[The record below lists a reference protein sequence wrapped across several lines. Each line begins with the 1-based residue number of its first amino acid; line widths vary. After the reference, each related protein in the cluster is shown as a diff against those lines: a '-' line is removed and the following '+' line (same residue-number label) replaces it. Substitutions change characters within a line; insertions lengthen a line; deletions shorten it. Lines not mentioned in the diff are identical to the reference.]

1 MKHILFFTALL
12 IGFAS
17 LTTAT
22 FAKDKDR
29 DDDWRKAQ
37 KDMRNQVTA
46 LQKNYD
52 IYKDRVKYMG
62 GARRQWQELQD
73 VRAQI
78 DDISGRVESGNFD
91 PRDIRNRI
99 SQANSN
105 LQVIQAQLDEKHD
118 RPSRPRSGGF
128 YQPPN

>member
-1 MKHILFFTALL
+1 MKHLLFFAALM

-22 FAKDKDR
+22 FAKDKG
-29 DDDWRKAQ
+29 DDDWHKAQ
-37 KDMRNQVTA
+37 KEMRNQVTG
-46 LQKNYD
+46 LQKRYD
-52 IYKDRVKYMG
+52 VYKDRVKYMG
-62 GARRQWQELQD
+62 GDRRQWQELQD

-91 PRDIRNRI
+91 VRDIRNRI
-99 SQANSN
+99 QQADSN

-118 RPSRPRSGGF
+118 RPSPPRSGGF